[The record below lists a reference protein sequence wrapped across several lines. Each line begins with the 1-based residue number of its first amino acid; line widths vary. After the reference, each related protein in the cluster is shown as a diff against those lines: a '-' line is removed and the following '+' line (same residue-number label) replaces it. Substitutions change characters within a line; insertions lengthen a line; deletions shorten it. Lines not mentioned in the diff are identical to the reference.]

1 MKVKIFS
8 GTTSE
13 MQKAINAFLKTDV
26 KEISQMVIGLD
37 DKGKTIIAISYIE
50 NIISIDTEN

>member
-8 GTTSE
+8 GTTTE
-13 MQKAINAFLKTDV
+13 MQKQINAFLKSDV
-26 KEISQMVIGLD
+26 KEINQMVIGVD

-50 NIISIDTEN
+50 NIVAIDTEN